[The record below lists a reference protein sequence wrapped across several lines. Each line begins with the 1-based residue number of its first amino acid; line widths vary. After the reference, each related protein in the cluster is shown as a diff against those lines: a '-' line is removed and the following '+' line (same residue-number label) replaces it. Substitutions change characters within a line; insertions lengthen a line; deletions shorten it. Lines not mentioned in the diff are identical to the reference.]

1 MIPRLEVL
9 AIVQKIYIKMAQ
21 RQKRPWTIWMP
32 KNDVVLPFYSFFSY
46 FCTELFCE
54 VGIPAENFTFWFHVI
69 QNELLYIYYCQKN
82 ENIRVEIN
90 RENIMKFWLSF
101 ANLDSFDR
109 KIYDFFSN
117 WRMFF
122 NDCLKGFRRYRGLS
136 CVPYFL
142 NMVPNSATLTNFL
155 YSKFRNHT
163 VACHSMISELF
174 LAQNKTA

>member
-1 MIPRLEVL
+1 MILFPNFFIKEMIPRLEVL
-9 AIVQKIYIKMAQ
+9 AIVQKVYIKMAQ

-90 RENIMKFWLSF
+90 RENIMKFWLPILTVSIGRF
-101 ANLDSFDR
+101 R
-109 KIYDFFSN
+109 IFFKLADVFQ
-117 WRMFF
+117 W
-122 NDCLKGFRRYRGLS
+122 LS
-136 CVPYFL
+136 QRVPE
-142 NMVPNSATLTNFL
+142 
-155 YSKFRNHT
+155 
-163 VACHSMISELF
+163 I
-174 LAQNKTA
+174 